1 MQNLKLKP
9 IRALFALILSMALLF
24 TACTAPQS
32 TLKNANATTTN
43 ATEKSTGT
51 DLSYETAIFGQEMIQ
66 IDILADTKT
75 WQTMLDNATE
85 EAYIKVDISVNGT
98 VFHDVGIRP
107 KGNSSLRDVA
117 SSDSDRYSFRIKF
130 DEYVQGQTCFGLDNL
145 VVNNM
150 ISDNTYLKEYLSY
163 DIMKTIGVE
172 TPYFGFSQ
180 IKVNG
185 KPWGFYLA
193 VEVYNDSYETRVT
206 GNTDGMLYNV
216 KMNMD
221 KAMGNGLP
229 AARTLPTGAA
239 TLPKNG
245 VPTEN
250 SVPVEN
256 GVPAENGLPLQN
268 GLPMGMGR
276 GMGNSTGS
284 LLYTDDNP
292 NSYGAIF
299 ENVVGEGTEADF
311 AKVIKAIKALNTDAD
326 LEAYFDVDAILR
338 YLAAHTVVVNLDS
351 YSSNMA
357 QNYYLYEVD
366 GKVTILPWDYNMAWG
381 GFETRDAS
389 SVVNFPIDTPVSNVA
404 LKDRPLIEKLLTNQ
418 TYLSTYHQYLQDILD
433 QYFANDKFATKI
445 ETLKTLIGDS
455 VKNDPSAFCTYEDF
469 QKAIDS
475 LKILGELR
483 AQSIQGQLSGTIP
496 ATTDAQLKE
505 PTKLV
510 DSSTLQMSDLGKMI
524 GGKGGHMPPISPQ
537 ISPAVTPQVTQA
549 QQVPQVPKTT
559 QP

>member
-32 TLKNANATTTN
+32 TLKNTN
-43 ATEKSTGT
+43 PTSISATEKNTGT

-66 IDILADTKT
+66 IDILADSKT

-85 EAYIKVDISVNGT
+85 EAYIKVDVTVNGT
-98 VFHDVGIRP
+98 IFHDVGIRP

-221 KAMGNGLP
+221 KGANAAMAKGLP
-229 AARTLPTGAA
+229 ESRTLPAGGA
-239 TLPKNG
+239 TPPKNS

-250 SVPVEN
+250 GLPMQ
-256 GVPAENGLPLQN
+256 NGLPL
-268 GLPMGMGR
+268 GMGR

-299 ENVVGEGTEADF
+299 ENVVGKGTEADF
-311 AKVIKAIKALNTDAD
+311 AKVIKAIKVLNTDAN

-366 GKVTILPWDYNMAWG
+366 GKITILPWDYNMAWG
-381 GFETRDAS
+381 GFESRDAS
-389 SVVNFPIDTPVSNVA
+389 TVVNFPIDTPVSNVA
-404 LKDRPLIEKLLTNQ
+404 LKDRPLIEKLLANQ
-418 TYLSTYHQYLQDILD
+418 TYLATYHQYLQDILD
-433 QYFANDKFATKI
+433 QYFADDKFATKI
-445 ETLKTLIGDS
+445 ETLKTLIDES
-455 VKNDPSAFCTYEDF
+455 VKNDPSAFCTYADF

-505 PTKLV
+505 PTKLLDASTV
-510 DSSTLQMSDLGKMI
+510 DISDLGKMI
-524 GGKGGHMPPISPQ
+524 GGKGGHMPPMSPQ
-537 ISPAVTPQVTQA
+537 VPQAPQE
-549 QQVPQVPKTT
+549 QQVPQASQVPKTT